1 MLWLIKRN
9 FKDIGREAFLL
20 LDKHLVRSY
29 LENCNSGH
37 RTKNLTLTN
46 SRRCK
51 KGLLK
56 WFPNFKKCTTLTDL
70 SIWICPLL
78 TYRRSRGHMIET
90 YKLLTGKYDQ
100 QLALTLPTNVTGD
113 CFTGGNC
120 NKLFV
125 KRCRY
130 ELRKNFFSNRI
141 VNMWN
146 RLPDYV
152 VISDTINTLK
162 NRLDAHWKHRIFLFH
177 YRATY
182 TGTED

>member
-1 MLWLIKRN
+1 
-9 FKDIGREAFLL
+9 
-20 LDKHLVRSY
+20 
-29 LENCNSGH
+29 
-37 RTKNLTLTN
+37 
-46 SRRCK
+46 
-51 KGLLK
+51 
-56 WFPNFKKCTTLTDL
+56 
-70 SIWICPLL
+70 
-78 TYRRSRGHMIET
+78 MIET

-162 NRLDAHWKHRIFLFH
+162 NRLDAHWKHRDFLFH

-182 TGTED
+182 TRTGD